1 MFGKITLAAAVA
13 AILSVSTVAQ
23 DVRPFAHD
31 SGTTDI
37 PTHPLRIVALHDV
50 GLTIPLLELG
60 VTPVASSGRMRADGS
75 IYLRS
80 GMSLVGV
87 DFDNSDIVYVDDED
101 MEAISVVAPDLIITS
116 SSDEGMLRQYNLIA
130 PTITLDRYNRT
141 GTDHFR
147 VLADAVG
154 AKEKFEALESRLEWQ
169 IAALKQAVPNAGD
182 ISVSILH
189 ASEDEGIVSNY
200 IPTYGSLGHVLAE
213 VGFKMVPLAEELG
226 VQAQVSPERVPE
238 LDADFIIITYRNDQG
253 ATPETARAEMEAA
266 LPGWCTFLTACARDQ
281 VLFLPRDEAFTVSY
295 NAMDLAIATVH
306 ADIAGR
312 NFTPLAA
319 SE

>member
-1 MFGKITLAAAVA
+1 MIKPIAVALAFVMMAALPLAAQE
-13 AILSVSTVAQ
+13 T
-23 DVRPFAHD
+23 RPFTHD
-31 SGTTDI
+31 TGTTEI
-37 PTHPLRIVALHDV
+37 PVAPKRIVTLHDV

-60 VTPVASSGRMRADGS
+60 VPPIASSGRMRADGS

-87 DFDNSDIVYVDDED
+87 DFDNSDITYVDEED
-101 MEAISVVAPDLIITS
+101 FEAISAITPDLIITS
-116 SSDEGMLRQYNLIA
+116 SSDEAMLRQYNLIA
-130 PTITLDRYNRT
+130 PTITLDRFNRT
-141 GTDHFR
+141 GTDQFR

-154 AKEKFEALESRLEWQ
+154 ATDEFNALESRLEWQ
-169 IAALKQAVPNAGD
+169 IASLKQAVPNAGD
-182 ISVSILH
+182 ITVSILH
-189 ASEDEGIVSNY
+189 GGEDGGILSNFM
-200 IPTYGSLGHVLAE
+200 PTYGSLGHVLAK
-213 VGFKMVPLAEELG
+213 VGFKMTPLAEELG
-226 VQAQVSPERVPE
+226 VQATVSAERVPE

-253 ATPETARAEMEAA
+253 DTPETARADMEAA
-266 LPGWCTFLTACARDQ
+266 LPGWCDFLSACRNDQ

-306 ADIAGR
+306 AGIAGR